1 MTAPQPDR
9 AGELTFDGRT
19 IAFRPGQTIGAALTA
34 AGVTSWRTT
43 RGSGEPRGLFCGIGV
58 CYDCILTVDEHRSRR
73 ACVTPALDGQVV
85 RSDDPNEPLPM
96 MGAHDG

>member
-9 AGELTFDGRT
+9 AGKLTFDGRV
-19 IAFRPGQTIGAALTA
+19 IAFRDGQTIGAALTA

-58 CYDCILTVDEHRSRR
+58 CYDCILTVDGRRARR
-73 ACVTPALDGQVV
+73 ACVTPAADGQVV
-85 RSDDPNEPLPM
+85 RSDDPHEPLPRT
-96 MGAHDG
+96 GAHGD